1 MKIIVTS
8 GGTGGHIYP
17 AISLIKYLENNG
29 EEVVFV
35 GNENGMEK
43 EIAKNEDIKFIGFNL
58 FRGKGILNKI
68 KFVISMIKSFFVSKK
83 IFNHFKPDVVIGFG
97 NYISFPLCLA
107 CHLKNVPIIL
117 HEQNSTM
124 GKANVVLGYI
134 AQKIGYSIPLIK

>member
-43 EIAKNEDIKFIGFNL
+43 DITQSEDVNFIGLNL

-68 KFVISMIKSFFVSKK
+68 KFIISMIKSFFVSKNNEL
-83 IFNHFKPDVVIGFG
+83 F
-97 NYISFPLCLA
+97 
-107 CHLKNVPIIL
+107 
-117 HEQNSTM
+117 
-124 GKANVVLGYI
+124 
-134 AQKIGYSIPLIK
+134 